1 MNHLN
6 SFSSLYAL
14 LVIFKIRN
22 KLELNR
28 FLYVF
33 FFFSYNAKDLF
44 MYTHIFL
51 VYLGMTFRGV
61 FSSIISPFPLLKL
74 LIGSR
79 NAMYNAKNWKWFIDI
94 HCVQNAR
101 EDKKTFT
108 VDREIRKSANTCKWM
123 NEWKACWGKG
133 WKKLQ
138 SCMLAQLIGHMCNRC
153 HLSAAIV
160 YIASLFLMV
169 LFIHIHNWSNCRRKS
184 FYTVLN

>member
-1 MNHLN
+1 M
-6 SFSSLYAL
+6 F
-14 LVIFKIRN
+14 
-22 KLELNR
+22 
-28 FLYVF
+28 F

-79 NAMYNAKNWKWFIDI
+79 NAMYNAKNWKWFIYI
-94 HCVQNAR
+94 HCVWNAR
-101 EDKKTFT
+101 EDKKPSQLIGKS
-108 VDREIRKSANTCKWM
+108 EIVQINEWM

-160 YIASLFLMV
+160 YIAPLFIMV
-169 LFIHIHNWSNCRRKS
+169 FFIHIHNWSNCRRRS

>member
-1 MNHLN
+1 
-6 SFSSLYAL
+6 
-14 LVIFKIRN
+14 
-22 KLELNR
+22 
-28 FLYVF
+28 
-33 FFFSYNAKDLF
+33 

-79 NAMYNAKNWKWFIDI
+79 NAMFMQKIESGLLTFIVFEMLGKSKKPSQLI
-94 HCVQNAR
+94 GKSEIVQIN
-101 EDKKTFT
+101 E
-108 VDREIRKSANTCKWM
+108 WM

-153 HLSAAIV
+153 HLSSAIV

-169 LFIHIHNWSNCRRKS
+169 LFIHIHNWSNCRRS